1 MTAPSP
7 NRRRR
12 WFHRYR
18 ALFPVMNLCAV
29 ALLLLLGV
37 QSGVAGTMMEGFRGR
52 IAPDWLA
59 VILFFMTLVFGL
71 TAALFPFY
79 WIEHWLTAGDRDGRD
94 EAPSEGSMVISLSQL
109 GVDWLVGSVMM
120 TALYGAWSLL
130 PGLWVGP
137 VFLLL
142 VVLSGLNH
150 PLLIEWSM
158 HRIPDQA
165 PCEDRSFCEGLLEVM
180 KPLGVS
186 LAGCREWNDETQD
199 LPVPAPG
206 VILQGRSPVTVYF
219 PGTVHR
225 TWPVRTLIAAATHQ
239 LLVKRSGIA
248 SWRILLDAALATG
261 LFVIAR
267 MAAMIGLGVES
278 ILPEQM
284 PIPLAAATL
293 LLVGIR
299 PVSYLINSFWIYRTD
314 RVTVRLLGSIS
325 PVVDLIRRTRKL
337 NGDPA
342 LLPVW
347 IEAFGFDGPS
357 ALRRIRRLRAA
368 RILPSK

>member
-1 MTAPSP
+1 
-7 NRRRR
+7 
-12 WFHRYR
+12 
-18 ALFPVMNLCAV
+18 MNLCAV
-29 ALLLLLGV
+29 ALLLVLGV
-37 QSGVAGTMMEGFRGR
+37 QSGVAETMMEGFRGR

-59 VILFFMTLVFGL
+59 VILFFMASVFGL

-79 WIEHWLTAGDRDGRD
+79 WIEQWLTSEGRD
-94 EAPSEGSMVISLSQL
+94 ERDDTPSEGSMVISLSQL
-109 GVDWLVGSVMM
+109 GVDWLVGSVMI

-130 PGLWVGP
+130 PGLWMGP

-142 VVLSGLNH
+142 VVLAGLNH
-150 PLLIEWSM
+150 PILIEWSM
-158 HRIPDQA
+158 HRIPDQS
-165 PCEDRSFCEGLLEVM
+165 PCEDRSFCEGLLEVI

-225 TWPVRTLIAAATHQ
+225 NWPVRTLIAAAAHQ
-239 LLVKRSGIA
+239 LLVKRSGVA
-248 SWRILLDAALATG
+248 SWRILVDAALATG
-261 LFVIAR
+261 LFFIAR
-267 MAAMIGLGVES
+267 MGAMRGLEVDS
-278 ILPEQM
+278 IHPGQM

-293 LLVGIR
+293 LLVLVR
-299 PVSYLINSFWIYRTD
+299 PVSYLINGFWIYRTD
-314 RVTVRLLGSIS
+314 HATARLLGSVS

-342 LLPVW
+342 ILPAW

-368 RILPSK
+368 RLSPTK